1 MYDFPLN
8 TNGTLMEE
16 LEFKTPYQWCL
27 ELNIR
32 VLDLNE
38 WPLMWYGSKEKHY
51 FMFPTMPKGEFLE
64 ALSQCK
70 VKANSMPRKTEMYLE
85 YRMYGLVPYNLSPI
99 QQGIQFGHAVVEY
112 QQNTRNLP
120 PHESIYYKWAKN
132 DKTFIILNGGTT
144 NNTIDRLGS
153 LNQHLVKLNDNGVL
167 TSEFYEPDLGDQLT
181 AVVFLVDERVF
192 NRELYPEFQEEKL
205 PYGTRKPSKK
215 VETELEERN
224 EANYQKW
231 VEKIG
236 GPKNAFLREFLK
248 PLRLA

>member
-1 MYDFPLN
+1 
-8 TNGTLMEE
+8 MEE
-16 LEFKTPYQWCL
+16 MELKTPYQWCL

-38 WPLMWYGSKEKHY
+38 WPLEWYGSKEKHY
-51 FMFPTMPKGEFLE
+51 FTFPTMPKDEFLE

-112 QQNTRNLP
+112 QQNTLGLEP
-120 PHESIYYKWAKN
+120 MQKIYNKWAKE

-144 NNTIDRLGS
+144 NRNRERLGT
-153 LNQHLVKLNDNGVL
+153 LNKHLKEITEMGVKVGI
-167 TSEFYEPDLGDQLT
+167 FFEPDLGDQLT
-181 AVVFLVDERVF
+181 AFVFLVDERVF
-192 NRELYPEFQEEKL
+192 NRELYPDFVGT
-205 PYGTRKPSKK
+205 PYTWPQHVKPSEKEYAK
-215 VETELEERN
+215 WE
-224 EANYQKW
+224 EANNKNYAAW
-231 VEKIG
+231 VERVG
-236 GPKNAFLREFLK
+236 GEKNVFLREYLR

>member
-1 MYDFPLN
+1 
-8 TNGTLMEE
+8 MEQM
-16 LEFKTPYQWCL
+16 EFKTPYQWCV

-38 WPLMWYGSKEKHY
+38 WPLEWHGSKEMHY
-51 FMFPTMPKGEFLE
+51 FMFPTMIKNEFLE

-112 QQNTRNLP
+112 QQNTLA
-120 PHESIYYKWAKN
+120 HEPMQKIYNKWAKE

-144 NNTIDRLGS
+144 NRNRERLGT
-153 LNQHLVKLNDNGVL
+153 LNKHLSEITKMGVKVGI
-167 TSEFYEPDLGDQLT
+167 FFEPDLGDQLT
-181 AVVFLVDERVF
+181 AFVFLVDERVF
-192 NRELYPEFQEEKL
+192 NRELYPDFQEEKL

-231 VEKIG
+231 VEKVG
-236 GPKNAFLREFLK
+236 NEKNVFLRGFLK
-248 PLRLA
+248 QFRLA

>member
-1 MYDFPLN
+1 
-8 TNGTLMEE
+8 MEE
-16 LEFKTPYQWCL
+16 MEFKTPYQWCL

-38 WPLMWYGSKEKHY
+38 WPLEWYGSKEKHY
-51 FMFPTMPKGEFLE
+51 FMFPTMPKDEFLE

-112 QQNTRNLP
+112 QQTVKGLSNL
-120 PHESIYYKWAKN
+120 EKIYDKWAKQ

-144 NNTIDRLGS
+144 NNTIDRLGT
-153 LNQHLVKLNDNGVL
+153 LNQHLRTLTDNGIGTAV
-167 TSEFYEPDLGDQLT
+167 FHEPDLGDQLT

-192 NRELYPEFQEEKL
+192 NREMYPDFQEEKL
-205 PYGTRKPSKK
+205 PYGVRKPSKK
-215 VETELEERN
+215 ALTDLEERN

>member
-1 MYDFPLN
+1 
-8 TNGTLMEE
+8 MEE

-38 WPLMWYGSKEKHY
+38 WPLEWFGSKEKHY
-51 FMFPTMPKGEFLE
+51 FMFPTMVKGEFLE
-64 ALSQCK
+64 ALSKCK

-85 YRMYGLVPYNLSPI
+85 YRMYGLVPYNISPI

-112 QQNTRNLP
+112 GQTVKGLSNL
-120 PHESIYYKWAKN
+120 EKIYNKWAKE

-144 NNTIDRLGS
+144 NNTPDKLGS
-153 LNQHLVKLNDNGVL
+153 LNQHLRTLTDNGVA
-167 TSEFYEPDLGDQLT
+167 TAVFHEPDLGDQLT

-192 NRELYPEFQEEKL
+192 NRELYPDFVGT
-205 PYGTRKPSKK
+205 PYTWPQHKTPSDKEYAK
-215 VETELEERN
+215 WE
-224 EANYQKW
+224 EANNKNYEAW
-231 VEKIG
+231 VERVG
-236 GPKNAFLREFLK
+236 GEKNVFLRDYLK